1 MAQAKNATTTNRV
14 HFASAGAT
22 RRTSSPQAPATTS
35 QPNELESLHLRL
47 LRDLGCAQPSRI
59 IGNCAALDLV
69 DRAEHVE
76 EILRTVGEYVDA
88 IVEDTAW
95 NAPAGS
101 IDRDYISSML
111 TDTASDIVAHIRR
124 KVNELH
130 SVRPSKP
137 YALVSAMETA
147 R

>member
-1 MAQAKNATTTNRV
+1 MAQAKTATTTNRV
-14 HFASAGAT
+14 HFASAGAS
-22 RRTSSPQAPATTS
+22 RRTSSPQATAATS
-35 QPNELESLHLRL
+35 QPTELESLHLRL
-47 LRDLGCAQPSRI
+47 LRDLGCTQPSRI
-59 IGNCAALDLV
+59 IGNCDALNLV

-88 IVEDTAW
+88 IVADTAW

-101 IDRDYISSML
+101 IDCDYISSML
-111 TDTASDIVAHIRR
+111 TDTASDIVGHIRR

-130 SVRPSKP
+130 AARPSKP
-137 YALVSAMETA
+137 YTLVAAMETA